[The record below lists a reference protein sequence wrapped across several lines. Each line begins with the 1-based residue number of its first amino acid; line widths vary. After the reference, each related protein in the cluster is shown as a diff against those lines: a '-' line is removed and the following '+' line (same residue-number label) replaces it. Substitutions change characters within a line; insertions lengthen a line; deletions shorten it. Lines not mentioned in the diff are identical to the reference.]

1 METLLYLKNEFIEL
15 AVSPEV
21 GGSIYSLRYKKDGE
35 WLDIMRPTTEEALQ
49 DEDAGSFASYNLFPY
64 SNRIEN
70 ARLKFKGRE
79 YQLEVNFDDG
89 HAIHGE
95 AWLKPWKVV
104 EAEEDRLLLE
114 FNSKDFAD
122 ISWPFPFQARI
133 EYAVKDKD
141 FIVKTFIKN
150 ESNELM
156 PAGMGIHPYF
166 MRDLKN
172 DGENP
177 VLKMET
183 MGVYPGETQ
192 IPAGRWVE
200 APEKWNFTPGRE
212 LPVEFVDHCFR
223 VGEGPIEISWEKSN
237 VKLTMERDAVF
248 KHIVLYCPVGERFFA
263 LEPVTNCNNGFNMAE
278 EGIEDTGTIE
288 LEPGEEIRGE
298 IYFRFE

>member
-114 FNSKDFAD
+114 FNRKDFAD

-212 LPVEFVDHCFR
+212 LPFEFVDHCFR

>member
-1 METLLYLKNEFIEL
+1 METLLYLKNDYIEV

-21 GGSIYSLRYKKDGE
+21 GGSIYSFRYKKDGE
-35 WLDIMRPTTEEALQ
+35 WLDIMRWTTEEALQ
-49 DEDAGSFASYNLFPY
+49 NADTGRFASYNLFPY

-70 ARLKFKGRE
+70 ARLKFKGKV

-114 FNSKDFAD
+114 FNSKDFD
-122 ISWPFPFQARI
+122 NISWPFPFQARI
-133 EYAVKDKD
+133 EYRIEDKD
-141 FIVKTFIKN
+141 FIVKTFIRN
-150 ESNELM
+150 TGNELM
-156 PAGMGIHPYF
+156 PVGMGIHPYF
-166 MRDLKN
+166 MRDLK
-172 DGENP
+172 GEEEKV

-192 IPAGRWVE
+192 IPTGHWVE
-200 APEKWNFTPGRE
+200 APGKWNFTLGRY
-212 LPVEFVDHCFR
+212 LPTEFVDHCFR

-237 VKLTMERDAVF
+237 VKLTIERDAVF
-248 KHIVLYCPVGERFFA
+248 KHIVLYCPIGERFFA

-288 LEPGEEIRGE
+288 LEPGAEAAGE
-298 IYFRFE
+298 IVFKLQ